1 MTALHRPLQVSQL
14 RLQPLQL
21 WCKALTF
28 QWRRHL
34 PQVPKLRWA
43 ECAACQ
49 ARMEAE
55 DLPDEAA
62 LQSWFIR
69 RVLNTK
75 NLCCTRSNKHG
86 LVILLRPT
94 VSAYVQMTAKPLR
107 FWLRL
112 CMA

>member
-1 MTALHRPLQVSQL
+1 MVDIGVLSVWYVAQIPLLAGGRGGGSCFMTALHRPLQVSQL

-28 QWRRHL
+28 QWRRHP

-55 DLPDEAA
+55 GLPDEAA

-69 RVLNTK
+69 RAPT
-75 NLCCTRSNKHG
+75 TPQ
-86 LVILLRPT
+86 ILLHI
-94 VSAYVQMTAKPLR
+94 VSM
-107 FWLRL
+107 
-112 CMA
+112 